1 MSNICSIDR
10 AFGQFGTLWSE
21 MPAPEQTPQFM
32 GGYPNA
38 VWNVGPSGRPGLVVT
53 SWDPR
58 SPPGQNF
65 RVLRL
70 VLFPSDG
77 HPDGLGRSVGT
88 YHSFL
93 SAWTVHCEYLDSD
106 DNASNSFLVV
116 VRERTGP
123 TPYWSYI
130 LRRVNI
136 VDSNPASVTKDDF
149 PLQVGWFHEPSDVPP
164 MGNLKIQ
171 RDGANP
177 TRAALVSA
185 KGGSVVVALLTIGQT
200 VTATTTVFSSLITG
214 PINPFIRLRVE
225 SVSFYGGDLSVALT
239 GWRSS
244 GSTQGLVFRLKV
256 TGAAVARST
265 TYGTDGLWQSSLGYP
280 DFRAV
285 RECSN
290 ALVGMAG
297 HKLVVMGVQPDGL
310 DLDPSFGVAG
320 IGEFDLGG
328 TLLEPAI
335 AGQDRNG
342 WIHFFAQRQSDLAT
356 VGARVRVGSP
366 LLQVPSGTLD
376 PAFGTNGLVTLKV
389 DGYSTAPG
397 GLALHDDTVLDV
409 ALIRAI
415 NAADTIR
422 VPGMTRMR
430 LLDGSLDAAFGSA
443 GVARHGGSS
452 SASAFR
458 SDGSRVYAMTR
469 ASDNLTTVV
478 WLDAAGKFERAVSFP
493 PPVNPVP
500 DLVRPYILARSLQ
513 IHPDG
518 SIWVSGVGSSAWV
531 VRLTAAGSVDQT
543 FGVSGVIKLRETDGS
558 YGIADLIGWR
568 ANGGAIVK
576 VSTPLGIFLCA
587 LSSSGQ
593 FDQSWGQAGYTPLKV
608 QTSGYL
614 TRADGSVLFPTRDG
628 PVVFFPHFG
637 LSRVTATGAIDP
649 NFGLGTSPATAATS
663 QFITLNLPYPGSSI
677 SVADFTIAAIVERVG
692 KLYAIG
698 TAICRR
704 APIAGLPDPP
714 SYNFILIT
722 RWNQDGT
729 VDTTYGNAGAL
740 FYGED
745 NGYLDWSCAAV
756 AAEPGQPITLAG
768 SAKGRPAI
776 WQVTDSGILDTG
788 FGPGGLCSVLLQE
801 VPTDE
806 AFAIA
811 MLPGGK
817 ARLGCST
824 GLVQFAIT
832 SLPSKS
838 IPQKILEGILK
849 LLATLVSAFSMHLS
863 ERLRKLVSRV

>member
-1 MSNICSIDR
+1 
-10 AFGQFGTLWSE
+10 
-21 MPAPEQTPQFM
+21 
-32 GGYPNA
+32 
-38 VWNVGPSGRPGLVVT
+38 
-53 SWDPR
+53 
-58 SPPGQNF
+58 
-65 RVLRL
+65 

-200 VTATTTVFSSLITG
+200 VTATTTVFSSLVTG
-214 PINPFIRLRVE
+214 PVNPFIRLRVE

-256 TGAAVARST
+256 AGAAVARST

-310 DLDPSFGVAG
+310 DLDPSFGVGG

-328 TLLEPAI
+328 TLSDPAI

-356 VGARVRVGSP
+356 VGARVRVNTP
-366 LLQVPSGTLD
+366 LISVPNGTLD
-376 PAFGTNGLVTLKV
+376 PGFGTNGLVTLKV

-422 VPGMTRMR
+422 VPGMARMR
-430 LLDGSLDAAFGSA
+430 LLDGSLDAGFGSA
-443 GVARHGGSS
+443 GVARHGGSCP
-452 SASAFR
+452 ASAFR
-458 SDGSRVYAMTR
+458 TDGSRVYAMTR
-469 ASDNLTTVV
+469 ESDNVTTVV
-478 WLDAAGKFERAVSFP
+478 WLDAEGKFERAVSFP
-493 PPVNPVP
+493 PPVPPVP
-500 DLVRPYILARSLQ
+500 DLVMPFLRARSLQ
-513 IHPDG
+513 IHSDG
-518 SIWVSGVGSSAWV
+518 SIWVSGLGSSAWV
-531 VRLTAAGSVDQT
+531 VRFTAAGSLDQT
-543 FGVSGVIKLRETDGS
+543 FGTGGVVRLRQTDGQN
-558 YGIADLIGWR
+558 GIARLIGWR

-576 VSTPLGIFLCA
+576 VNTPLGIFLCG
-587 LSSSGQ
+587 LSSGGQ
-593 FDQSWGQAGYTPLKV
+593 LDQTFGQSGYTQLLV
-608 QTSGYL
+608 QESGYL
-614 TRADGSVLFPTRDG
+614 IRPDGSILFPTRDG
-628 PVVFFPHFG
+628 PTLFFQWFG
-637 LSRVTATGAIDP
+637 LSRVTSTGAVDP
-649 NFGLGTSPATAATS
+649 NFGMGTSPTTALPS
-663 QFITLNLPYPGSSI
+663 KYIVLNLPSGSSI
-677 SVADFTIAAIVERVG
+677 EVLGFTIAAIVEHGG

-698 TAICRR
+698 TAICGRT
-704 APIAGLPDPP
+704 PTAGLPDPP
-714 SYNFILIT
+714 KYNFILIT

-729 VDTTYGNAGAL
+729 VDITYGDSGAL

-768 SAKGRPAI
+768 SAKGKPAI

-824 GLVQFAIT
+824 GLVQFVLT

-849 LLATLVSAFSMHLS
+849 LLATIVGVFSKRIG
-863 ERLRKLVSRV
+863 ERLRSFVSRAQIIPHTKELSGQGNE